1 MIKHRWHR
9 WRERD
14 LFSVRLAGDMHLCP
28 IEFFFDP
35 VEGVVTDFSTSPEF
49 GESATFGQDG
59 VKLDVR

>member
-1 MIKHRWHR
+1 LG
-9 WRERD
+9 
-14 LFSVRLAGDMHLCP
+14 LFSVGLAGDMHLCP

-59 VKLDVR
+59 TMLDAC